1 MQVTITCP
9 ISFIR
14 LSIYLL
20 SSLGLGF
27 HIYLNTQEKAF
38 PTPAR
43 TKSYQPPSPPVPKVV
58 PLVRSASEDQVVL
71 KQEEVGEVVKDEMPW
86 TEAMVQDM
94 FDCLDQVRQQYD
106 NHCLCKKNHSDVRS
120 VERTPFI
127 PGKGGIG
134 FNSKCRGESQV
145 INDQRLKTPQD
156 ISNYFWTCKVVQSRH
171 RFMEDDSLTCN
182 LKVAPTLGVTS
193 S

>member
-1 MQVTITCP
+1 MQVAITCP

-71 KQEEVGEVVKDEMPW
+71 KQQQEEEDQVGELVKDEVPW

-94 FDCLDQVRQQYD
+94 FDCLDQVRQTY
-106 NHCLCKKNHSDVRS
+106 SVGRS
-120 VERTPFI
+120 I
-127 PGKGGIG
+127 
-134 FNSKCRGESQV
+134 
-145 INDQRLKTPQD
+145 L
-156 ISNYFWTCKVVQSRH
+156 
-171 RFMEDDSLTCN
+171 
-182 LKVAPTLGVTS
+182 
-193 S
+193 

>member
-1 MQVTITCP
+1 MQVAITCP

-94 FDCLDQVRQQYD
+94 FDCLDQVRQQQYD
-106 NHCLCKKNHSDVRS
+106 GHCIYKKHDSDDRS
-120 VERTPFI
+120 VEITPFFSRQGRNWI
-127 PGKGGIG
+127 QQ
-134 FNSKCRGESQV
+134 QV
-145 INDQRLKTPQD
+145 ER
-156 ISNYFWTCKVVQSRH
+156 
-171 RFMEDDSLTCN
+171 
-182 LKVAPTLGVTS
+182 
-193 S
+193 

>member
-106 NHCLCKKNHSDVRS
+106 NHCLCKKTTRMLDQWKGHLLFQAREELDSTAS
-120 VERTPFI
+120 VEVNPR
-127 PGKGGIG
+127 
-134 FNSKCRGESQV
+134 
-145 INDQRLKTPQD
+145 
-156 ISNYFWTCKVVQSRH
+156 
-171 RFMEDDSLTCN
+171 
-182 LKVAPTLGVTS
+182 
-193 S
+193 

>member
-1 MQVTITCP
+1 MQVTHYHDEFVFINTMLP
-9 ISFIR
+9 I
-14 LSIYLL
+14 LA
-20 SSLGLGF
+20 LGF
-27 HIYLNTQEKAF
+27 HTYLVTQEKAF

-71 KQEEVGEVVKDEMPW
+71 KQEEVGEVVKDEVPW

-145 INDQRLKTPQD
+145 INDQRPKTPQD
-156 ISNYFWTCKVVQSRH
+156 ISNYFWTCTVVQSRH
-171 RFMEDDSLTCN
+171 RFLKYDCLTCN